1 MKIKT
6 NQELNQ
12 KLSQLMTKF
21 DDKRQTILNQLNVLD
36 DLFDVTNNLIIEEED
51 GK

>member
-12 KLSQLMTKF
+12 QIAQLITKL
-21 DDKRQTILNQLNVLD
+21 DEKRQRILNQLNVLD
-36 DLFDVTNNLIIEEED
+36 DLFDVTNNLIIEED
-51 GK
+51 DRK